1 MDFPCSIQ
9 STAFSGEG
17 DEPLDI
23 PEQSA
28 ASISVTTSAASD
40 SKWDM
45 SVGINSSVKRGS
57 GSASGAVSV
66 GYKPQKGTQISSSV
80 DLVDPMIFTLTTTRA
95 LESRTVVMTSVRTM
109 PHSNKLALS
118 VVSHRD
124 LWDNM
129 FRGSWA
135 LGIGSDLSMQY
146 GLLSL
151 TTLTDEYPTCSV
163 KLNLGVNQYPI
174 KIAAKQDFGV
184 GRTGLLSFAW
194 QPRGV
199 EWKAILSRSL
209 TSYSNVSMGIQ
220 HQTST
225 GLTWLL
231 QADRGNFTFRLP
243 ISICCVTNP
252 TYRMS
257 LIWCSLLTLI
267 LDDVLGD
274 LLHDTTQDGLK
285 PDADVDAATSDDA
298 ESSLVKEKR
307 DAEQQIAFMRTTAER
322 NMEREQQCNGLYI
335 YQAQYFVD
343 QGGPSVDVATQLQ
356 FWVRNSTL
364 RLPAGSKSTM
374 LGFYQLLPH
383 VRPPRRHASWL
394 RSWLWNEALLGA
406 QPVPQLR
413 IRYTF
418 GEKTYEITINDTDEL
433 VLPSPRATSLGSKDR
448 VR

>member
-1 MDFPCSIQ
+1 M
-9 STAFSGEG
+9 
-17 DEPLDI
+17 
-23 PEQSA
+23 
-28 ASISVTTSAASD
+28 ISVTTSARSN

-45 SVGINSSVKRGS
+45 SVGINSSVRKGM
-57 GSASGAVSV
+57 GNASGTVNV

-80 DLVDPMIFTLTTTRA
+80 DLADPMIFTLSTSRA

-109 PHSNKLALS
+109 PRSKKLALS

-151 TTLTDEYPTCSV
+151 TSLSDEYPTCSV

-174 KIAAKQDFGV
+174 KIVTKQDFGV

-231 QADRGNFTFRLP
+231 QAERGNFTFRLP

-257 LIWCSLLTLI
+257 YIWFSLLTLI

-274 LLHDTTQDGLK
+274 LIHDTTQDRLK
-285 PDADVDAATSDDA
+285 PATDHDSTFDDAAETSI
-298 ESSLVKEKR
+298 VKAKS
-307 DAEQQIAFMRTTAER
+307 DAEQQLVLMRPTAER

-343 QGGPSVDVATQLQ
+343 HGGPSVDVATQLQ

-364 RLPAGSKSTM
+364 CLPAGSKSSL
-374 LGFYQLLPH
+374 LGFYPLLPPL
-383 VRPPRRHASWL
+383 PPPQRRRFSWL
-394 RSWLWNEALLGA
+394 RSWLWSSEVSNDA

-418 GEKTYEITINDTDEL
+418 GEETYEITINDTDEL
-433 VLPSPRATSLGSKDR
+433 VLPSPRATALGSKDR